1 MEEEGGARKSPRRS
15 PRILSDVGTSNQK
28 VYRRSRMRGQ
38 VSSPTDEVNDCPN
51 FSLGISQ
58 ESGEQNKGEQNKE
71 EQNKEERNKEEQNK
85 KQNKGKKRVKEVNN
99 VKKSKKRCV
108 DLASTSKKIVDCD
121 DDFDDLPPQVQS
133 KKLKNKNGPEK
144 KKPVK
149 DAKTRNRLPQ
159 NVILPES
166 RYPDRKFWKHP
177 DVVYISSRWSS
188 YTNHSVIDQIKL
200 SLSDKQLELF
210 RNTCFGYFLDLPKA
224 STQLQ
229 VIHCLI
235 NRELKHTWDDVFA
248 IEINNKKLFF
258 GLREFGI
265 VTGLNC
271 VSDGTPITVPD
282 SKCSL
287 LSSNFLE
294 KITVAK
300 SHLRALFLSKKFLD
314 DDSAVSLVVL
324 FFIND
329 FLFSYEDN
337 EYQITNRDFYLVESG
352 QFNSYPWGLDVYKK
366 LFDSVR
372 HELKSTHK
380 YYRLGGLPLALQI
393 WIFECCSKVDE
404 DIAIRVANSIPRILN
419 WKTIAES
426 PWQKYIEKCLFM
438 PTKNKFENIVASE
451 DEVSKCR
458 LPEPRD
464 YNAEILKL
472 EPKGSSHGLDMLTN
486 EVIELRKELVKVN
499 ENNKALE
506 EKIYLGFNEIKEFV
520 VNYNKQLLEDISLL
534 FAKNG
539 GSSSVIREV
548 REPSKKQVGETFSG
562 GLDFNGAYSPYVNA
576 SVNES
581 RGHDPHVM
589 RSNQNE
595 ESQVIKA
602 SVRFADVE
610 NFERVSSK
618 IEEDVAGIAIEKVL
632 SEVVADINVQEVADV
647 NTVEA
652 QPYDATEDCQKP
664 LHTLDDFIFLDED
677 LSQINKTEESYLK
690 KRAPVDQNKKK
701 VTPKKRGRKKNPG
714 KLITSPYTQHF
725 ESGGTLCVTRQFFKT
740 KHPFSYAT
748 GGDNESDLIDSFIKG
763 KKPYTDA
770 LNVISPAFELGIC
783 NVAERHWFFKLA
795 HSGQEWCDEN
805 YKVKDSDDIARYI
818 CGHRLLASTS
828 WDKVDYILFPLNIK
842 EGCHC
847 ILVVFDIVQRSLE
860 VYDSFPARGG
870 VNFEVKNIVEM
881 LSIVLPYY
889 LSVVK
894 FYDKR
899 PELKATPKYSGID
912 EFEKIEFHF
921 ITKGVPRQQD
931 DSLDCGVFVAAFA
944 EFVSNGQHILNQQV
958 KADILRKRFG
968 AILWEYARRKQ
979 ASDLQSEDERPER

>member
-28 VYRRSRMRGQ
+28 VYRRSRKRGQ

-71 EQNKEERNKEEQNK
+71 ELNK

-133 KKLKNKNGPEK
+133 KKLKNKDGSEK

-210 RNTCFGYFLDLPKA
+210 KYTCFGYFLDLPKA

-235 NRELKHTWDDVFA
+235 NRELKHTPDDVFA

-287 LSSNFLE
+287 LSSYFPE

-300 SHLRALFLSKKFLD
+300 SHLRALFLAKKFLD
-314 DDSAVSLVVL
+314 DDSAVSLAVL

-337 EYQITNRDFYLVESG
+337 EYQISNRDFYLVESG

-366 LFDSVR
+366 LSDSVR

-404 DIAIRVANSIPRILN
+404 DIAIRVADSIPRILN

-506 EKIYLGFNEIKEFV
+506 EKIDLGFNEIKEFV
-520 VNYNKQLLEDISLL
+520 VNSNKQLLEDISLL

-548 REPSKKQVGETFSG
+548 REPSKKQAGETFSG
-562 GLDFNGAYSPYVNA
+562 GLDFNG
-576 SVNES
+576 
-581 RGHDPHVM
+581 GHDAHVM

-595 ESQVIKA
+595 ESQVLKT

-632 SEVVADINVQEVADV
+632 SEVVADINVQEVADM
-647 NTVEA
+647 NTVGA

-677 LSQINKTEESYLK
+677 LSQINRSEESYLK

-701 VTPKKRGRKKNPG
+701 VTSKKRSRKKNPG

-725 ESGGTLCVTRQFFKT
+725 ESGGTLCVTRQFFET

-770 LNVISPAFELGIC
+770 LNVISLAFELGIC
-783 NVAERHWFFKLA
+783 NVAERHWFFKLT

-805 YKVKDSDDIARYI
+805 YKVKDSDEIARYI

-842 EGCHC
+842 KGCHW

>member
-1 MEEEGGARKSPRRS
+1 MEEGGGARKSPRRS

-51 FSLGISQ
+51 FSLEISQ
-58 ESGEQNKGEQNKE
+58 ESGEQNKGEQ
-71 EQNKEERNKEEQNK
+71 NKEEQNK

-133 KKLKNKNGPEK
+133 KKLKNKDGPEK

-166 RYPDRKFWKHP
+166 RYP
-177 DVVYISSRWSS
+177 
-188 YTNHSVIDQIKL
+188 
-200 SLSDKQLELF
+200 
-210 RNTCFGYFLDLPKA
+210 
-224 STQLQ
+224 
-229 VIHCLI
+229 
-235 NRELKHTWDDVFA
+235 
-248 IEINNKKLFF
+248 
-258 GLREFGI
+258 
-265 VTGLNC
+265 
-271 VSDGTPITVPD
+271 
-282 SKCSL
+282 
-287 LSSNFLE
+287 
-294 KITVAK
+294 
-300 SHLRALFLSKKFLD
+300 
-314 DDSAVSLVVL
+314 
-324 FFIND
+324 
-329 FLFSYEDN
+329 
-337 EYQITNRDFYLVESG
+337 
-352 QFNSYPWGLDVYKK
+352 
-366 LFDSVR
+366 
-372 HELKSTHK
+372 
-380 YYRLGGLPLALQI
+380 
-393 WIFECCSKVDE
+393 
-404 DIAIRVANSIPRILN
+404 
-419 WKTIAES
+419 
-426 PWQKYIEKCLFM
+426 
-438 PTKNKFENIVASE
+438 FENIVASE

-458 LPEPRD
+458 LPEPHD

-506 EKIYLGFNEIKEFV
+506 EKIDLGFNEIKEFV
-520 VNYNKQLLEDISLL
+520 VNSNKQLLEDISLL

-548 REPSKKQVGETFSG
+548 REPSKKQAGETFSG
-562 GLDFNGAYSPYVNA
+562 GLDFNG
-576 SVNES
+576 
-581 RGHDPHVM
+581 GHDAHVM

-595 ESQVIKA
+595 ESQVLKTL
-602 SVRFADVE
+602 VRFADVE
-610 NFERVSSK
+610 NFERISSK

-647 NTVEA
+647 NTVGA
-652 QPYDATEDCQKP
+652 QPYDATEDCQKL

-677 LSQINKTEESYLK
+677 LSQINRTEESYIK
-690 KRAPVDQNKKK
+690 KRVPVDQNKKK

-725 ESGGTLCVTRQFFKT
+725 ESGGTLCVTRQFFET

-818 CGHRLLASTS
+818 CGRRLLASTS

-842 EGCHC
+842 EGCHW
-847 ILVVFDIVQRSLE
+847 ILVVFDIVQRFLE

-881 LSIVLPYY
+881 LSIVLLYY

>member
-1 MEEEGGARKSPRRS
+1 MGRR
-15 PRILSDVGTSNQK
+15 R
-28 VYRRSRMRGQ
+28 
-38 VSSPTDEVNDCPN
+38 
-51 FSLGISQ
+51 ISQ
-58 ESGEQNKGEQNKE
+58 
-71 EQNKEERNKEEQNK
+71 
-85 KQNKGKKRVKEVNN
+85 
-99 VKKSKKRCV
+99 
-108 DLASTSKKIVDCD
+108 
-121 DDFDDLPPQVQS
+121 
-133 KKLKNKNGPEK
+133 
-144 KKPVK
+144 
-149 DAKTRNRLPQ
+149 
-159 NVILPES
+159 
-166 RYPDRKFWKHP
+166 
-177 DVVYISSRWSS
+177 
-188 YTNHSVIDQIKL
+188 
-200 SLSDKQLELF
+200 
-210 RNTCFGYFLDLPKA
+210 
-224 STQLQ
+224 
-229 VIHCLI
+229 
-235 NRELKHTWDDVFA
+235 ELKHTPNDVFA
-248 IEINNKKLFF
+248 IEINTKKLFF

-271 VSDGTPITVPD
+271 VSDDTPINVPD

-287 LSSNFLE
+287 LSSYFPK

-314 DDSAVSLVVL
+314 DESAVSLVVL

-337 EYQITNRDFYLVESG
+337 EYQINNRDFYLVESR

-404 DIAIRVANSIPRILN
+404 DIAIRVADSIPRILN
-419 WKTIAES
+419 WKTIAKVHGKNILRNVS
-426 PWQKYIEKCLFM
+426 SCLQKIRYLY
-438 PTKNKFENIVASE
+438 KFENIVASE
-451 DEVSKCR
+451 DEVSKFR

-506 EKIYLGFNEIKEFV
+506 EKIDLGFNQIKEFV
-520 VNYNKQLLEDISLL
+520 VNSNKQLLEDISLL
-534 FAKNG
+534 LAKSG
-539 GSSSVIREV
+539 GTSSVIREV
-548 REPSKKQVGETFSG
+548 REPSKKQAGETFSG
-562 GLDFNGAYSPYVNA
+562 GLDFNG
-576 SVNES
+576 
-581 RGHDPHVM
+581 GHDAHHAM

-595 ESQVIKA
+595 ESQVLKT

-618 IEEDVAGIAIEKVL
+618 IEEDVAGIDIEKVL
-632 SEVVADINVQEVADV
+632 SEVVADINEVADV
-647 NTVEA
+647 NTNK
-652 QPYDATEDCQKP
+652 QPYDATDDCQKP

-677 LSQINKTEESYLK
+677 LSQINRTEESYLK

-725 ESGGTLCVTRQFFKT
+725 ESGGTLCVTRQFFET

-748 GGDNESDLIDSFIKG
+748 GGDNESDLIDSFG

-795 HSGQEWCDEN
+795 HSGQEWCDEHIDVIFYYLRKKGKYEVNSNVRFTTTDCVFKTKITTSFFQLCDAHENKKN

-818 CGHRLLASTS
+818 YGRRLLASTS

-842 EGCHC
+842 EGCHW
-847 ILVVFDIVQRSLE
+847 ILVVFDIGQRSLE
-860 VYDSFPARGG
+860 VYDSFPARDG
-870 VNFEVKNIVEM
+870 VNFEVKNVVEM
-881 LSIVLPYY
+881 LAIVLPHY

-921 ITKGVPRQQD
+921 ITKDVPKQQD

>member
-1 MEEEGGARKSPRRS
+1 
-15 PRILSDVGTSNQK
+15 
-28 VYRRSRMRGQ
+28 MRGQ
-38 VSSPTDEVNDCPN
+38 VSYPTDEVNDGPN

-58 ESGEQNKGEQNKE
+58 VLGEQNKGEQNK
-71 EQNKEERNKEEQNK
+71 
-85 KQNKGKKRVKEVNN
+85 
-99 VKKSKKRCV
+99 
-108 DLASTSKKIVDCD
+108 ASTSKKIVDCD
-121 DDFDDLPPQVQS
+121 DDFEDLLSQFQL
-133 KKLKNKNGPEK
+133 KKLKNKDGPEK

-149 DAKTRNRLPQ
+149 DAKTQNRLSK

-166 RYPDRKFWKHP
+166 RYPAACVEVDKFWVWIWNQK
-177 DVVYISSRWSS
+177 WSLV
-188 YTNHSVIDQIKL
+188 VIDQIKL

-229 VIHCLI
+229 VIHYLI
-235 NRELKHTWDDVFA
+235 NRELKHTPDDVFS
-248 IEINNKKLFF
+248 IEINNKI

-271 VSDGTPITVPD
+271 VSDGTPINVPD

-287 LSSNFLE
+287 LSSYFPE

-300 SHLRALFLSKKFLD
+300 SHLHALFLAKKFID
-314 DDSAVSLVVL
+314 DDSAVSLAVL

-337 EYQITNRDFYLVESG
+337 EYQISNKDFYLVESG
-352 QFNSYPWGLDVYKK
+352 QFNS
-366 LFDSVR
+366 SVG
-372 HELKSTHK
+372 
-380 YYRLGGLPLALQI
+380 LGGLPLALKV

-404 DIAIRVANSIPRILN
+404 DIAIRVADSIPRILN

-426 PWQKYIEKCLFM
+426 PWQKYFEKCLFM

-451 DEVSKCR
+451 DEVSKFR

-464 YNAEILKL
+464 YNVKILKL
-472 EPKGSSHGLDMLTN
+472 EPKGSSHGLDMLKN

-499 ENNKALE
+499 ENYKALE
-506 EKIYLGFNEIKEFV
+506 EKIDLGFNQIKEFV
-520 VNYNKQLLEDISLL
+520 VNSNKQLLEDISLL
-534 FAKNG
+534 FAKSG

-548 REPSKKQVGETFSG
+548 KELSKKQAGEMFSG
-562 GLDFNGAYSPYVNA
+562 GLDFN
-576 SVNES
+576 E
-581 RGHDPHVM
+581 
-589 RSNQNE
+589 
-595 ESQVIKA
+595 
-602 SVRFADVE
+602 VRFADVE

-618 IEEDVAGIAIEKVL
+618 IGTEKDVAGIAIEKVL

-647 NTVEA
+647 NTV
-652 QPYDATEDCQKP
+652 QQR
-664 LHTLDDFIFLDED
+664 I
-677 LSQINKTEESYLK
+677 INRTEESYLK
-690 KRAPVDQNKKK
+690 KRALVDQKKKK
-701 VTPKKRGRKKNPG
+701 VTSKKRGRKKNPE

-725 ESGGTLCVTRQFFKT
+725 EFGGTLYVTRQFFET

-748 GGDNESDLIDSFIKG
+748 RGDNESDLIDSFTKWLYMGTKKRG
-763 KKPYTDA
+763 KKLYTYA
-770 LNVISPAFELGIC
+770 LNVINPTFELGIC
-783 NVAERHWFFKLA
+783 NNIDVNFYYLRKKRKCEANSNVRFTTTDCVFKTKITTSLFQLCDA
-795 HSGQEWCDEN
+795 HENKKN

-818 CGHRLLASTS
+818 YGHQ
-828 WDKVDYILFPLNIK
+828 
-842 EGCHC
+842 GCHW
-847 ILVVFDIVQRSLE
+847 ILVVFDIGKRSLK
-860 VYDSFPARGG
+860 VFDSFPARDG

-894 FYDKR
+894 FYDKC
-899 PELKATPKYSGID
+899 PELKATPKYSRID
-912 EFEKIEFHF
+912 KFEKIEFHF

-979 ASDLQSEDERPER
+979 ASDLQSEDERPDR

>member
-1 MEEEGGARKSPRRS
+1 MSFY
-15 PRILSDVGTSNQK
+15 Q
-28 VYRRSRMRGQ
+28 
-38 VSSPTDEVNDCPN
+38 
-51 FSLGISQ
+51 
-58 ESGEQNKGEQNKE
+58 
-71 EQNKEERNKEEQNK
+71 
-85 KQNKGKKRVKEVNN
+85 RV
-99 VKKSKKRCV
+99 
-108 DLASTSKKIVDCD
+108 DI
-121 DDFDDLPPQVQS
+121 
-133 KKLKNKNGPEK
+133 
-144 KKPVK
+144 
-149 DAKTRNRLPQ
+149 
-159 NVILPES
+159 
-166 RYPDRKFWKHP
+166 
-177 DVVYISSRWSS
+177 
-188 YTNHSVIDQIKL
+188 
-200 SLSDKQLELF
+200 
-210 RNTCFGYFLDLPKA
+210 
-224 STQLQ
+224 
-229 VIHCLI
+229 
-235 NRELKHTWDDVFA
+235 
-248 IEINNKKLFF
+248 
-258 GLREFGI
+258 REFVI

-271 VSDGTPITVPD
+271 VSDGTPINVPD

-287 LSSNFLE
+287 LSSYFPE

-300 SHLRALFLSKKFLD
+300 SHLRALFLAKKFLD
-314 DDSAVSLVVL
+314 DDSTVSLVVL

-337 EYQITNRDFYLVESG
+337 ECQISNRDFYLVESG

-366 LFDSVR
+366 LSDSVR

-380 YYRLGGLPLALQI
+380 YYRVGGLHLALQI

-404 DIAIRVANSIPRILN
+404 DIAIQVADSIPRILN
-419 WKTIAES
+419 WKTIVES

-451 DEVSKCR
+451 DEVSKFR

-506 EKIYLGFNEIKEFV
+506 KKIDLGFNQIKEFV
-520 VNYNKQLLEDISLL
+520 VNSNKQLLKDISLL
-534 FAKNG
+534 FAKSG
-539 GSSSVIREV
+539 GSNSVIREV
-548 REPSKKQVGETFSG
+548 REPSKKQVVETFSG
-562 GLDFNGAYSPYVNA
+562 GLDFNGAFSPYVNA

-581 RGHDPHVM
+581 RGHNAHVM

-595 ESQVIKA
+595 ESQVLKT

-647 NTVEA
+647 NTVGA
-652 QPYDATEDCQKP
+652 QPYD
-664 LHTLDDFIFLDED
+664 I
-677 LSQINKTEESYLK
+677 SQINRTEESYLK
-690 KRAPVDQNKKK
+690 KRAHVDQNKKK

-725 ESGGTLCVTRQFFKT
+725 ESGGTLCITGQFFET
-740 KHPFSYAT
+740 RHHFSYAT
-748 GGDNESDLIDSFIKG
+748 GGDNESDLIDSFVKG

-770 LNVISPAFELGIC
+770 LNVISLAFEL
-783 NVAERHWFFKLA
+783 
-795 HSGQEWCDEN
+795 
-805 YKVKDSDDIARYI
+805 
-818 CGHRLLASTS
+818 
-828 WDKVDYILFPLNIK
+828 
-842 EGCHC
+842 EGCHW
-847 ILVVFDIVQRSLE
+847 ILVVFDIGQRSLE
-860 VYDSFPARGG
+860 VYDSFPARDG

-881 LSIVLPYY
+881 LLIVLPYY

-899 PELKATPKYSGID
+899 PELKATPKYNGID
-912 EFEKIEFHF
+912 EFEKIESHF

-931 DSLDCGVFVAAFA
+931 DSLDCGVFVAAFE

-958 KADILRKRFG
+958 KANILRKRFG

>member
-71 EQNKEERNKEEQNK
+71 EQNK

-133 KKLKNKNGPEK
+133 KKLKNKDGLEK

-166 RYPDRKFWKHP
+166 RYP
-177 DVVYISSRWSS
+177 
-188 YTNHSVIDQIKL
+188 
-200 SLSDKQLELF
+200 
-210 RNTCFGYFLDLPKA
+210 
-224 STQLQ
+224 
-229 VIHCLI
+229 
-235 NRELKHTWDDVFA
+235 
-248 IEINNKKLFF
+248 
-258 GLREFGI
+258 
-265 VTGLNC
+265 
-271 VSDGTPITVPD
+271 
-282 SKCSL
+282 
-287 LSSNFLE
+287 
-294 KITVAK
+294 
-300 SHLRALFLSKKFLD
+300 
-314 DDSAVSLVVL
+314 
-324 FFIND
+324 
-329 FLFSYEDN
+329 DN

-366 LFDSVR
+366 LSDSVR

-464 YNAEILKL
+464 YNAEILNWSLK
-472 EPKGSSHGLDMLTN
+472 DQ
-486 EVIELRKELVKVN
+486 VN

-506 EKIYLGFNEIKEFV
+506 EKIDLGFNEIKEFV
-520 VNYNKQLLEDISLL
+520 VNSNKQLLEDISLL

-539 GSSSVIREV
+539 GSSSVIREAM
-548 REPSKKQVGETFSG
+548 EPSKKQAGETFSG
-562 GLDFNGAYSPYVNA
+562 GLDFNGAFSPYVNA

-581 RGHDPHVM
+581 RGHDAHVM

-595 ESQVIKA
+595 ESQVLKA

-618 IEEDVAGIAIEKVL
+618 IEEDIAGIAIEKVL

-647 NTVEA
+647 NTVGA

-725 ESGGTLCVTRQFFKT
+725 ESGGTLCVTRQFFET

-748 GGDNESDLIDSFIKG
+748 GGDNESDLIDSFIKWLYMGTKKRG

-795 HSGQEWCDEN
+795 HSGQEWCDEHIDVIFYYLRKKGKYEVNSNVRFTTTDCVFKTKITTSFFQLCDAHENKKN

-842 EGCHC
+842 EGCHW

-870 VNFEVKNIVEM
+870 VKFEVKNIVEM

>member
-1 MEEEGGARKSPRRS
+1 MEKEGGARKSPRRS

-38 VSSPTDEVNDCPN
+38 VSSLTDEVSDCLN

-58 ESGEQNKGEQNKE
+58 ESGEQNKEQNKE
-71 EQNKEERNKEEQNK
+71 EQNKR
-85 KQNKGKKRVKEVNN
+85 QNKGKKRVKEVNN
-99 VKKSKKRCV
+99 VKKSKKRCI

-121 DDFDDLPPQVQS
+121 DDFEDLAPQFQS
-133 KKLKNKNGPEK
+133 KKLKNKDGPEK
-144 KKPVK
+144 KKSMK
-149 DAKTRNRLPQ
+149 DAKTRNRLPK

-166 RYPDRKFWKHP
+166 RYPAACVEVDKFW
-177 DVVYISSRWSS
+177 VWI
-188 YTNHSVIDQIKL
+188 
-200 SLSDKQLELF
+200 
-210 RNTCFGYFLDLPKA
+210 FGTR
-224 STQLQ
+224 SGHQ
-229 VIHCLI
+229 
-235 NRELKHTWDDVFA
+235 ELKHTPDDVLA

-271 VSDGTPITVPD
+271 VSDGTPINVPD

-287 LSSNFLE
+287 LSSYFPE
-294 KITVAK
+294 KITIAK

-314 DDSAVSLVVL
+314 DDSDVSLAVL

-337 EYQITNRDFYLVESG
+337 EYQISNRDFYLVESG
-352 QFNSYPWGLDVYKK
+352 QFNLYPWGLDVYKK
-366 LFDSVR
+366 LSDSVR

-393 WIFECCSKVDE
+393 WIFECCSKVDK
-404 DIAIRVANSIPRILN
+404 DLAIRVADSIPRILN
-419 WKTIAES
+419 WKTIPES
-426 PWQKYIEKCLFM
+426 PWQKYVEKCLFI

-451 DEVSKCR
+451 DEVSKFR

-486 EVIELRKELVKVN
+486 EVIELRKELVN

-506 EKIYLGFNEIKEFV
+506 EKIDFGFNQIKEFV
-520 VNYNKQLLEDISLL
+520 VNSDKQLLEDISLL
-534 FAKNG
+534 LAKSG
-539 GSSSVIREV
+539 GTSSIIREV
-548 REPSKKQVGETFSG
+548 REPSKKRFGRFG
-562 GLDFNGAYSPYVNA
+562 GLDFNG
-576 SVNES
+576 
-581 RGHDPHVM
+581 GHDAHAM

-595 ESQVIKA
+595 ESQVLKT
-602 SVRFADVE
+602 SVRFDDVE

-618 IEEDVAGIAIEKVL
+618 IDVAGIAIEKVL

-647 NTVEA
+647 NTVGE
-652 QPYDATEDCQKP
+652 QPYGNMQQRIVKNLCI
-664 LHTLDDFIFLDED
+664 LLMILFFLMED
-677 LSQINKTEESYLK
+677 LSQINRTEESYLK

-701 VTPKKRGRKKNPG
+701 VTPKKCGRKKNPE
-714 KLITSPYTQHF
+714 KLITSSYTQHF
-725 ESGGTLCVTRQFFKT
+725 ESGETLCVTRQFFET

-748 GGDNESDLIDSFIKG
+748 GGDNESDLIDSFVKWLYTGTKKRG

-770 LNVISPAFELGIC
+770 LNVISPAFELVVDTEFLEHIDVIFYYLRKKEKYEVNS
-783 NVAERHWFFKLA
+783 NVRFTTTHCVFKTKITTSFFQLCDA
-795 HSGQEWCDEN
+795 HENKKN

-818 CGHRLLASTS
+818 YGRRLLTSTS
-828 WDKVDYILFPLNIK
+828 WDKVNYILFPLNIK
-842 EGCHC
+842 EGCHW
-847 ILVVFDIVQRSLE
+847 ILVVFDIRQRSLE
-860 VYDSFPARGG
+860 VYDSFPARDG
-870 VNFEVKNIVEM
+870 VNFEVKNIIEM
-881 LSIVLPYY
+881 LSIVLPHY

-899 PELKATPKYSGID
+899 LELKATPKYSGID

>member
-58 ESGEQNKGEQNKE
+58 VSGEQNKGEQ
-71 EQNKEERNKEEQNK
+71 NKEEQNK

-121 DDFDDLPPQVQS
+121 DDFEVLPPQFQS
-133 KKLKNKNGPEK
+133 KKLKNKDKSEK
-144 KKPVK
+144 KNPVK
-149 DAKTRNRLPQ
+149 DAKTRNRLPN

-166 RYPDRKFWKHP
+166 RYPDRKFWKHL

-235 NRELKHTWDDVFA
+235 NRELKHTPDDVFA

-271 VSDGTPITVPD
+271 VSDGTPINVPD

-287 LSSNFLE
+287 LSSYFPE

-300 SHLRALFLSKKFLD
+300 SHLRALFLAKKFLD
-314 DDSAVSLVVL
+314 DDSVVSLVVL

-337 EYQITNRDFYLVESG
+337 EYQISNRDFYLVESG

-366 LFDSVR
+366 LSDSVR

-451 DEVSKCR
+451 DEVSKFR

-464 YNAEILKL
+464 YNAKILKL
-472 EPKGSSHGLDMLTN
+472 EP
-486 EVIELRKELVKVN
+486 
-499 ENNKALE
+499 
-506 EKIYLGFNEIKEFV
+506 
-520 VNYNKQLLEDISLL
+520 
-534 FAKNG
+534 
-539 GSSSVIREV
+539 
-548 REPSKKQVGETFSG
+548 
-562 GLDFNGAYSPYVNA
+562 
-576 SVNES
+576 
-581 RGHDPHVM
+581 
-589 RSNQNE
+589 
-595 ESQVIKA
+595 
-602 SVRFADVE
+602 
-610 NFERVSSK
+610 
-618 IEEDVAGIAIEKVL
+618 
-632 SEVVADINVQEVADV
+632 
-647 NTVEA
+647 
-652 QPYDATEDCQKP
+652 
-664 LHTLDDFIFLDED
+664 
-677 LSQINKTEESYLK
+677 
-690 KRAPVDQNKKK
+690 
-701 VTPKKRGRKKNPG
+701 
-714 KLITSPYTQHF
+714 
-725 ESGGTLCVTRQFFKT
+725 
-740 KHPFSYAT
+740 
-748 GGDNESDLIDSFIKG
+748 
-763 KKPYTDA
+763 
-770 LNVISPAFELGIC
+770 
-783 NVAERHWFFKLA
+783 
-795 HSGQEWCDEN
+795 
-805 YKVKDSDDIARYI
+805 
-818 CGHRLLASTS
+818 
-828 WDKVDYILFPLNIK
+828 
-842 EGCHC
+842 
-847 ILVVFDIVQRSLE
+847 
-860 VYDSFPARGG
+860 
-870 VNFEVKNIVEM
+870 
-881 LSIVLPYY
+881 
-889 LSVVK
+889 
-894 FYDKR
+894 
-899 PELKATPKYSGID
+899 
-912 EFEKIEFHF
+912 
-921 ITKGVPRQQD
+921 
-931 DSLDCGVFVAAFA
+931 
-944 EFVSNGQHILNQQV
+944 
-958 KADILRKRFG
+958 
-968 AILWEYARRKQ
+968 
-979 ASDLQSEDERPER
+979 

>member
-1 MEEEGGARKSPRRS
+1 MEEKGGARKSPRRS

-28 VYRRSRMRGQ
+28 VYRRSRKRGQ

-71 EQNKEERNKEEQNK
+71 ELNK

-99 VKKSKKRCV
+99 MKKSKKRCV
-108 DLASTSKKIVDCD
+108 DLASMSKKIVDCD

-133 KKLKNKNGPEK
+133 KKLKNKDGPEK

-166 RYPDRKFWKHP
+166 RYPDCKFWKHP

-200 SLSDKQLELF
+200 FLSDKQLELF

-235 NRELKHTWDDVFA
+235 NRELKHTPDDVFA

-271 VSDGTPITVPD
+271 VSDGTLITVPD

-287 LSSNFLE
+287 LSSYFPE

-300 SHLRALFLSKKFLD
+300 SHLRALFLAKKFLD
-314 DDSAVSLVVL
+314 DDSAVSLAIL

-337 EYQITNRDFYLVESG
+337 EYQISNRDFYLVESG

-366 LFDSVR
+366 LSDSVR

-506 EKIYLGFNEIKEFV
+506 EKIDLGFNEIKEFV
-520 VNYNKQLLEDISLL
+520 VNSNKQLLEDISLL

-548 REPSKKQVGETFSG
+548 RKPSKKQAGETFSG
-562 GLDFNGAYSPYVNA
+562 GLDFNGAFSPYVNA

-581 RGHDPHVM
+581 RGHDAHVM

-595 ESQVIKA
+595 ESQVLKT

-632 SEVVADINVQEVADV
+632 SEVVADLNFQEVADV
-647 NTVEA
+647 NTIGA
-652 QPYDATEDCQKP
+652 QPYDATEDCLKP

-677 LSQINKTEESYLK
+677 LSQINRTEESYLK

-701 VTPKKRGRKKNPG
+701 VTPKKRARKKNPG

-725 ESGGTLCVTRQFFKT
+725 ESGGTLCVTRQFFET

-783 NVAERHWFFKLA
+783 NVAERHLFFKLA
-795 HSGQEWCDEN
+795 HFGQEWCDEHIDVIFYYLRKKGKYEVNSNVRFMTTDCVFKTKITTSFFQLCDAHENKKN
-805 YKVKDSDDIARYI
+805 YKVKDSNDIA
-818 CGHRLLASTS
+818 
-828 WDKVDYILFPLNIK
+828 
-842 EGCHC
+842 
-847 ILVVFDIVQRSLE
+847 RSLE
-860 VYDSFPARGG
+860 VYDSFSARGG

-931 DSLDCGVFVAAFA
+931 DSLDCGVFVTAFA
-944 EFVSNGQHILNQQV
+944 EFVSNDQHILNQQV

-968 AILWEYARRKQ
+968 AILWEYARRKE

>member
-1 MEEEGGARKSPRRS
+1 M
-15 PRILSDVGTSNQK
+15 Q
-28 VYRRSRMRGQ
+28 
-38 VSSPTDEVNDCPN
+38 
-51 FSLGISQ
+51 
-58 ESGEQNKGEQNKE
+58 
-71 EQNKEERNKEEQNK
+71 
-85 KQNKGKKRVKEVNN
+85 
-99 VKKSKKRCV
+99 
-108 DLASTSKKIVDCD
+108 
-121 DDFDDLPPQVQS
+121 
-133 KKLKNKNGPEK
+133 
-144 KKPVK
+144 
-149 DAKTRNRLPQ
+149 
-159 NVILPES
+159 
-166 RYPDRKFWKHP
+166 DRKFWKHP
-177 DVVYISSRWSS
+177 DVVYIASRWSS

-235 NRELKHTWDDVFA
+235 NRELKHTPDDVFA
-248 IEINNKKLFF
+248 LEINNKKLFF

-271 VSDGTPITVPD
+271 VSDGTPINVPD

-287 LSSNFLE
+287 LSSYFPE
-294 KITVAK
+294 KITVPK
-300 SHLRALFLSKKFLD
+300 SHLRALFLAKKFID
-314 DDSAVSLVVL
+314 DDSAVSLAVL

-337 EYQITNRDFYLVESG
+337 EYQISNRDFYLVESG
-352 QFNSYPWGLDVYKK
+352 QFNSYPWGIDVYKK
-366 LFDSVR
+366 LSDSVR
-372 HELKSTHK
+372 HELKSTNK

-451 DEVSKCR
+451 DEVSKFK

-499 ENNKALE
+499 EYNKALE
-506 EKIYLGFNEIKEFV
+506 EKIDLGFTQIKEFV
-520 VNYNKQLLEDISLL
+520 VNSNKQLLEDISLL
-534 FAKNG
+534 FAKSG
-539 GSSSVIREV
+539 GSNSVIREV
-548 REPSKKQVGETFSG
+548 REPSKKQVDETFSG
-562 GLDFNGAYSPYVNA
+562 GLDFNRGL
-576 SVNES
+576 
-581 RGHDPHVM
+581 GHDAHVM
-589 RSNQNE
+589 RSNQNK
-595 ESQVIKA
+595 ESQVLKA
-602 SVRFADVE
+602 SVRFADTG

-618 IEEDVAGIAIEKVL
+618 IAEDVAGIAIEKVL
-632 SEVVADINVQEVADV
+632 SEVVADINVQEAADV
-647 NTVEA
+647 NTVGA
-652 QPYDATEDCQKP
+652 QPDDATEDCQKS

-677 LSQINKTEESYLK
+677 LSQINRTEESYLK

-725 ESGGTLCVTRQFFKT
+725 ESGGTLCVTRQFFET

-748 GGDNESDLIDSFIKG
+748 GGDNESDLIDSFTKWLYMGTKKRG

-770 LNVISPAFELGIC
+770 LNVISPAFELDIC

-795 HSGQEWCDEN
+795 HSGQEWCDEHIDVIFYYLRKKGKYEAN
-805 YKVKDSDDIARYI
+805 SNVRFTTTDCVFKTKITTSFFQLCDAHENKKSYKVKDSDDIARYI
-818 CGHRLLASTS
+818 YGRRLLASTS
-828 WDKVDYILFPLNIK
+828 WDKVDYVLFPLNIK
-842 EGCHC
+842 EGCHW
-847 ILVVFDIVQRSLE
+847 IFVMFDIGQWSLE
-860 VYDSFPARGG
+860 VYDSFPARDG

-889 LSVVK
+889 LNVVK

-944 EFVSNGQHILNQQV
+944 EFISNGQHIVNQQV
-958 KADILRKRFG
+958 KANILRRRFG

-979 ASDLQSEDERPER
+979 ASDLQSEDERPDR